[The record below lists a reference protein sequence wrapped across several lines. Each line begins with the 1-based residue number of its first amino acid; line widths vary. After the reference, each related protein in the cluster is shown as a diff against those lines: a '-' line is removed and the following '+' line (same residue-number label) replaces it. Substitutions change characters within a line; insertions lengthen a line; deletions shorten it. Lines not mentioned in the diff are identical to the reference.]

1 MRINTDKT
9 QILIFKHS
17 RSSNKITIPIIY
29 QNKKIHL
36 KPEPYIEVLGLFID
50 QGFPRDF
57 LVGGHFFSKVP
68 PLGGALFSQGG
79 GAVGGH

>member
-1 MRINTDKT
+1 MDV
-9 QILIFKHS
+9 LI
-17 RSSNKITIPIIY
+17 RWGAT
-29 QNKKIHL
+29 
-36 KPEPYIEVLGLFID
+36 EGLCAPPPH